1 MVIKFNVKILLF
13 LLVLIIQL
21 FSQLSNAQTIDEF
34 NTAYEN
40 YYTTLL
46 KTKSPNLDWVIVS
59 HLNAMGDTENELISV
74 KKGIKPRI
82 LPQVNSI
89 SFASDSTI
97 IYKLPNETV
106 VFENLYSLKNKE
118 FHTIESIINFPSRQT
133 TILKPLDKTELI
145 VVDKNGKIKHHL
157 FNIESN
163 RIDYKTERLYY
174 IQNNSWHVLNLKEN
188 TTQTVN
194 NIPKVDW
201 IYNNDTNWFGLKEV
215 GNSLHFFR
223 KEQNSLNVTESI
235 IDPPEHCFFDKSLI
249 QTIEIREN
257 RYILFKLKLD
267 SNKQNLAE
275 ISYTNRLNSKSS
287 SYLQLGIYDIVE
299 NKWTWKPQLSTPF
312 QLQKFVSEQGE
323 FIVYDMGLN
332 KIDTLVNK
340 KLPIQFVRNYGNK
353 TQSIANKYV
362 SENNFYYD
370 INTDHMLFFED
381 GKWKS
386 ESLQTHQIRIAPFNP
401 EVILADGLYNNL
413 SDRPKAKITPT
424 SEKGIFIV
432 KSEYDLYSWDIFKN
446 KVQLLTNGAADHI
459 NYELKAQPL
468 WILGESLWGSSFH
481 RPIDLKKPLLVRG
494 ISMKDYTTSLGV
506 ITGNKLKIIAQ
517 SDFTIKD
524 FEDNKRVV
532 YTTTG
537 FNNPLKIYEI
547 REKKPHL
554 IYESQGKK
562 DGERPILK
570 KELLHY
576 TINGEDLNAFLY
588 YPKNYDAKK
597 KYPMIV
603 RVYEKITFHNRED
616 STPHLMDLI
625 GFNMIHYILNDY
637 FVLLPDLSYKEN
649 DSQETTI
656 KSIEKIINQVS
667 QIPQIESNHIAIVG
681 QSFGGYEAALFM
693 GKTNLFETALI
704 GVPIVDIPRKY
715 LSEFKI
721 YNYNQADYA
730 REERQQTRM
739 NSSLFD
745 NWQGYLE
752 ASPIYHV
759 KKVQKPILLWG
770 GADDPNV
777 LSDQVRSFFYGL
789 TRLNKK
795 AIYLNYVNEGH
806 NIIEKAKRQDL
817 NYKAWQWME
826 HFLKGKPAADWIKPL
841 LEN

>member
-82 LPQVNSI
+82 LPQANSI

-145 VVDKNGKIKHHL
+145 VVDKNGKIKHYL

-223 KEQNSLNVTESI
+223 KEQNSFNVTESI

-340 KLPIQFVRNYGNK
+340 KLPIQFVKNYGNK

-370 INTDHMLFFED
+370 VNTDYILFFED

-481 RPIDLKKPLLVRG
+481 RPLDLKKPLLVRG

-524 FEDNKRVV
+524 FEDSKRVV
-532 YTTTG
+532 YTTSG
-537 FNNPLKIYEI
+537 YNEPLKIYEV
-547 REKKPHL
+547 KGNKSYL
-554 IYESQGKK
+554 KYASKGMKT
-562 DGERPILK
+562 GSRPLLK
-570 KELLHY
+570 KKLLHY
-576 TINGEDLNAFLY
+576 TVDEQELNAYLF
-588 YPKNYDAKK
+588 YPIDYDSTKV
-597 KYPMIV
+597 YPMVV
-603 RVYEKITFHNRED
+603 RVYEKLSYDFRQDDI
-616 STPHLMDLI
+616 PHLMDGI
-625 GFNMIHYILNDY
+625 GFNFMHYVHNGY
-637 FVLLPDLSYKEN
+637 FVLIPDLAYKVN
-649 DSQETTI
+649 DSQKTAI
-656 KSIEKIINQVS
+656 KSIENLMSNIKS
-667 QIPQIESNHIAIVG
+667 IPQIDSKHIGLIG

-693 GKTNLFETALI
+693 GTTNLFATATI
-704 GVPIVDIPRKY
+704 GVPVIDIPRKY
-715 LSEFKI
+715 LTQYKFDRSS
-721 YNYNQADYA
+721 YSDYA

-759 KKVQKPILLWG
+759 KKVQKPLLLWG
-770 GADDPNV
+770 GDLDNNV
-777 LSDQVRSFFYGL
+777 LPEQVRSYFYGL
-789 TRLNKK
+789 TRVRKK
-795 AIYLNYVNEGH
+795 AVYLNYLDEGH
-806 NIIEKAKRQDL
+806 SISKKVNRLDL
-817 NYKAWQWME
+817 NYKIWQWME
-826 HFLKGKPAADWIKPL
+826 YFLKGNSAADWIQPM
-841 LEN
+841 LEE